1 MALASRVGD
10 KVKLEF
16 VGRLAAV
23 ASGGIL
29 TIALARL
36 LTRNGYGLLF
46 LAISILGILNTFTR
60 FGFAKSTSRYLAE
73 FKEKDPSQIPHVIRF
88 GLLLTGVAVLLVSV
102 FLALGHRTI
111 AQTVGEEGLAP
122 FLLAGTLFLAFGTLV
137 NFARLIL
144 QGFEDISSSALVLIS
159 DRGLRTVLAI
169 GLVLLGFGALGALV
183 GYIIAAMVTAL
194 VSLAYIFHEYY
205 LAYGSGDVEE
215 GLKKRLA
222 EYSIPLVASNAAR
235 SIDNRIDVL
244 LVGFFLNPIAVAYYT
259 ISKQIV
265 TFLQAPI
272 SALTFATSPAIRT
285 EVERRNPEKAAAM
298 YEEALSIAFF
308 LYLPAAAG
316 LVVLASPILRVTVGE
331 KYLDATPVLQVL
343 AIYAVL
349 LAVAFLSGNALDFLG
364 RARDRSIIKGATA
377 TANAVLNVIL
387 IPRMGVIGAAYAT
400 IFTFSI
406 FALST
411 VYIAVSELDI
421 QYGALAIDTL
431 KVLMVTAVMTVV
443 VYLLS
448 GFISGAITLVAVIG
462 AGILVWATLGFVS
475 GLVEPDAVVEMVQ

>member
-10 KVKLEF
+10 KFKLEF
-16 VGRLAAV
+16 VGRLTAV

-29 TIALARL
+29 TIALARF
-36 LTRNGYGLLF
+36 LTRTGYGLLF

-60 FGFAKSTSRYLAE
+60 FGFPKSTSRYIAE

-88 GLLLTGVAVLLVSV
+88 GLLLTSIAIIIVSI
-102 FLALGHRTI
+102 FLGLGHRKI

-169 GLVLLGFGALGALV
+169 GLVLLGFGALGALM
-183 GYIIAAMVTAL
+183 GYIIAAMLTAL
-194 VSLAYIFHEYY
+194 VSLAYIFNEYY
-205 LAYGSGDVEE
+205 LVYGAGDVEE

-222 EYSIPLVASNAAR
+222 EYSLPLVASNAAR
-235 SIDNRIDVL
+235 SIDDRIDIL
-244 LVGFFLNPIAVAYYT
+244 LIGFFLNPISVAYYT

-265 TFLQAPI
+265 KFLQAPI

-285 EVERRNPEKAAAM
+285 EVERRNPEKAASM

-316 LVVLASPILRVTVGE
+316 LIVLASPILRVTVGE

-349 LAVAFLSGNALDFLG
+349 LAIAFLSGNALDFLG
-364 RARDRSIIKGATA
+364 RAKDRSIIKGATA
-377 TANAVLNVIL
+377 TGNAVLNVIF
-387 IPRMGVIGAAYAT
+387 IPRIGVLGAAYAT
-400 IFTFSI
+400 IITFSI

-411 VYIAVSELDI
+411 VYIAVSELDL
-421 QYGALAIDTL
+421 QYVVLAINTMKIL
-431 KVLMVTAVMTVV
+431 IVTAVMTVV

-448 GFISGAITLVAVIG
+448 GFISGAITLLAVIG
-462 AGILVWATLGFVS
+462 VGILVWAMLGFVA
-475 GLVEPDAVVEMVQ
+475 GLVEPDDVIEMVQ

>member
-1 MALASRVGD
+1 
-10 KVKLEF
+10 
-16 VGRLAAV
+16 
-23 ASGGIL
+23 
-29 TIALARL
+29 
-36 LTRNGYGLLF
+36 
-46 LAISILGILNTFTR
+46 
-60 FGFAKSTSRYLAE
+60 
-73 FKEKDPSQIPHVIRF
+73 
-88 GLLLTGVAVLLVSV
+88 
-102 FLALGHRTI
+102 
-111 AQTVGEEGLAP
+111 
-122 FLLAGTLFLAFGTLV
+122 
-137 NFARLIL
+137 L

-159 DRGLRTVLAI
+159 DRSLRTVLVI
-169 GLVLLGFGALGALV
+169 GLVLLGFGALGALL

-194 VSLAYIFHEYY
+194 VSLAYIFNEYY

-222 EYSIPLVASNAAR
+222 EYSVPLVASNAAR
-235 SIDNRIDVL
+235 SIDNRIDVI
-244 LVGFFLNPIAVAYYT
+244 LVGFFLNPIAVANYT

-285 EVERRNPEKAAAM
+285 EVERHNPEKAADM

-316 LVVLASPILRVTVGE
+316 LIVLASPILRVTVGE
-331 KYLDATPVLQVL
+331 KYLDATPLLQVL

-349 LAVAFLSGNALDFLG
+349 LAIAFLSGNVLDFLG

-400 IFTFSI
+400 IITFSI

-411 VYIAVSELDI
+411 VYIAVSELDL
-421 QYGALAIDTL
+421 QYGLLAINTMKIL
-431 KVLMVTAVMTVV
+431 IVTAVMTVV

-448 GFISGAITLVAVIG
+448 GFISGAITLLAVIG
-462 AGILVWATLGFVS
+462 AGILVWATLGFVA
-475 GLVEPDAVVEMVQ
+475 GLVEPDDVIEMVQ

>member
-1 MALASRVGD
+1 MVLASRVGE
-10 KVKLEF
+10 KFKLEF
-16 VGRLAAV
+16 IGRLAAV

-29 TIALARL
+29 MIALARL

-46 LAISILGILNTFTR
+46 LAISILSILSTFTR

-88 GLLLTGVAVLLVSV
+88 GLLLTSVAIFIVSI

-111 AQTVGEEGLAP
+111 AHTVGDEGLAP
-122 FLLAGTLFLAFGTLV
+122 FLLTGTLFIAFETLV
-137 NFARLIL
+137 KFARLIL
-144 QGFEDISSSALVLIS
+144 QGVEDISSSALVLIS
-159 DRGLRTVLAI
+159 NRGLRTVLAI
-169 GLVLLGFGALGALV
+169 GLVLVGFGALGALM
-183 GYIIAAMVTAL
+183 GYIIAAMVTAML
-194 VSLAYIFHEYY
+194 SLTYIFNEYY
-205 LAYGSGDVEE
+205 QAYGAGDIEK
-215 GLKKRLA
+215 GLKKRIA
-222 EYSIPLVASNAAR
+222 EYSLPLVASNAAR
-235 SIDNRIDVL
+235 TIDDRIDIL

-265 TFLQAPI
+265 SFLQAPI

-285 EVERRNPEKAAAM
+285 EVERHNQEKAAAM

-316 LVVLASPILRVTVGE
+316 IITLASPILRVTVGE

-349 LAVAFLSGNALDFLG
+349 LAIAFLSGNALDFLG

-377 TANAVLNVIL
+377 TTNAVLNVIL

-400 IFTFSI
+400 IITFSI

-411 VYIAVSELDI
+411 VYIAVSELDL
-421 QYGALAIDTL
+421 QYRALAIDTMKIL
-431 KVLMVTAVMTVV
+431 IVTVVMTVV

-448 GFISGAITLVAVIG
+448 GFISGAITLAAVIIV
-462 AGILVWATLGFVS
+462 GILVWATLGFVA
-475 GLVEPDAVVEMVQ
+475 GVVEPDDVVDMVQ